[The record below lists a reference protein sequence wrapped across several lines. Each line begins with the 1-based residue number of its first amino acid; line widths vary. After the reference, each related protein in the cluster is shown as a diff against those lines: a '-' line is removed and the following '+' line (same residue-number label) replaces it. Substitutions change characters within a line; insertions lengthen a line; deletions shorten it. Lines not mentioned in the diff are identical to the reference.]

1 METTWLA
8 RIIGLVIG
16 AAAIGA
22 AVLLWFAVGAGHAVN
37 PFPPIQEGF
46 LLGWDFLYA
55 RVRPPARVFWAAV
68 SIAVLAAS
76 SVALVER
83 IAAARSRRS
92 LDPLETPLAP
102 VVRMAQTTWDS
113 NPVTVTVLIPAH
125 NEEAILPSTLPA
137 LLSQSRRPDRV
148 IVVADNC
155 TDGTVAV
162 AEANGVEWFETR
174 RQHREEGR
182 GAEPGAR
189 GPASVPR

>member
-1 METTWLA
+1 METTWLG

-22 AVLLWFAVGAGHAVN
+22 AVLLWFAVGADMPVN
-37 PFPPIQEGF
+37 LIPSINEGF
-46 LLGWDFLYA
+46 VLGWDFLYA

-68 SIAVLAAS
+68 AIAVLAAS

-102 VVRMAQTTWDS
+102 VVRMAQATWDTR
-113 NPVTVTVLIPAH
+113 PVTVTVLIPAH
-125 NEEAILPSTLPA
+125 DEEAILPGHAALPA
-137 LLSQSRRPDRV
+137 GQSRRPDRI

-155 TDGTVAV
+155 TDGTVDV
-162 AEANGVEWFETR
+162 ASSTAWRCSR
-174 RQHREEGR
+174 RSATPSKKAGR
-182 GAEPGAR
+182 
-189 GPASVPR
+189 